1 MNKPGSNTK
10 TFLFGLLIGAVA
22 GAIAGILLAPDKGSE
37 TRKRF
42 MNKADEFSD
51 NLPERIEAIKAA
63 IEQKLNEI
71 KASINQDKTDNK

>member
-10 TFLFGLLIGAVA
+10 PFLFGLLIGAIT
-22 GAIAGILLAPDKGSE
+22 GAITGILLAPDKGSE

-63 IEQKLNEI
+63 IDEKLNEI
-71 KASINQDKTDNK
+71 KATINNKTTKK